1 LRIPTD
7 QPVELQGHGQA
18 VGGGAG
24 QAGRVLQRGEVERFP
39 SQGAKDENP
48 FVNDADTAY
57 TVHSRE
63 SYLRK

>member
-1 LRIPTD
+1 V
-7 QPVELQGHGQA
+7 Q
-18 VGGGAG
+18 
-24 QAGRVLQRGEVERFP
+24 
-39 SQGAKDENP
+39 DENP